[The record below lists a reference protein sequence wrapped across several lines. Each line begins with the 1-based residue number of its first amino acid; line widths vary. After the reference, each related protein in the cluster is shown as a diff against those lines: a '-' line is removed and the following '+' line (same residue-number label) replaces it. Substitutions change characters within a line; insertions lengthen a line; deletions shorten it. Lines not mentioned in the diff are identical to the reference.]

1 MRIVITI
8 NHERYGVMLS
18 VSVVQYRNLQKRLF
32 AKNNDYQD
40 RYLKKIANT
49 PTQISIVAYTLYYYG
64 LSKKLILSILAPKFD
79 EFKVF

>member
-40 RYLKKIANT
+40 RYLKK
-49 PTQISIVAYTLYYYG
+49 
-64 LSKKLILSILAPKFD
+64 
-79 EFKVF
+79 